1 MKNAVTEG
9 ALSVIGAE
17 TGHLEGGLRISR
29 ERPGYTGEGYVTGF
43 RQREG
48 DRWSVRAGIPET
60 GHYTLSVRCAADSRR
75 ICNLLVN
82 GNDVGMCEVKGD
94 GGVFSAR
101 KLGLVR
107 SGPNSDQPGG
117 TAAGHLLPGKSRY
130 PREPLCG

>member
-94 GGVFSAR
+94 GAFH
-101 KLGLVR
+101 LV
-107 SGPNSDQPGG
+107 SFPAVWLEKG
-117 TAAGHLLPGKSRY
+117 T
-130 PREPLCG
+130 